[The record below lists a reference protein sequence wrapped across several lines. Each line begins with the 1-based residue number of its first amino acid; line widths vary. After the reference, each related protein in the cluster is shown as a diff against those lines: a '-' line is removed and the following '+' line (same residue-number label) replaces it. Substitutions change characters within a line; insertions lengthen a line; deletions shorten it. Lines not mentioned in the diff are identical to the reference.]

1 MHELGIAQELLNVAL
16 DFAKQNNATQITLFS
31 IETSQS
37 ADESQ
42 AALRQHLETLTRGTI
57 AEGAQ
62 FEIIRAPEQFH
73 CLKCGNEYAPDYL
86 GEACPKCGSAR
97 VLPIPRAEFK
107 LASIDIE

>member
-1 MHELGIAQELLNVAL
+1 MHELGIAQEMVNVAL

-31 IETSQS
+31 IEMSQG
-37 ADESQ
+37 ADESE

-57 AEGAQ
+57 AEGARL
-62 FEIIRAPEQFH
+62 EITRVPEQFH
-73 CLKCGNEYAPDYL
+73 CLKCGNVFAPGYL

-97 VLPIPRAEFK
+97 VLPDPHAEFK